1 LRHEARRLAEQIAR
15 LPELVRIGRGSNQG
29 AVTSEARQVSRMAFG
44 PFAVKTSFGETTIVN
59 PTTATAFLRALGPS
73 YRTTYHWKVAER
85 MLDVAWTSAEAED
98 MAAQAFKIALEADDL
113 LID

>member
-1 LRHEARRLAEQIAR
+1 MHFRLWQI
-15 LPELVRIGRGSNQG
+15 LLQKSVEIGR
-29 AVTSEARQVSRMAFG
+29 
-44 PFAVKTSFGETTIVN
+44 ETTIAN

-85 MLDVAWTSAEAED
+85 MLEVAWTSAEAED